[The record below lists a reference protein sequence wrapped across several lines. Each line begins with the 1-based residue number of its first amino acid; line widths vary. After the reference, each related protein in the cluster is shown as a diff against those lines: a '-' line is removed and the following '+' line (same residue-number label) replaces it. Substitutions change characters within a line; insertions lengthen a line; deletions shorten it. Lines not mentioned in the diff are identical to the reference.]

1 MEVVLLAKAAVFVP
15 EGDKPV
21 DGEVLTHFAKCDGYS
36 IYRVATWSNR
46 PSEVINP
53 AASLVRGDAIYTDSL
68 EVFGATHDS
77 VSKYLAKL
85 SNIGIKV
92 CVLSGY
98 GITEITDEMLEIA
111 LMVAGIDSY
120 GLLGRMM

>member
-1 MEVVLLAKAAVFVP
+1 
-15 EGDKPV
+15 V
-21 DGEVLTHFAKCDGYS
+21 D
-36 IYRVATWSNR
+36 TWSIR
-46 PSEVINP
+46 PEETINP
-53 AASLVRGDAIYTDSL
+53 SASLVQGDAIYTESM
-68 EVFGATHDS
+68 EVFGATHDAM
-77 VSKYLAKL
+77 SKYLAKL

-120 GLLGRMM
+120 ELLGLMM